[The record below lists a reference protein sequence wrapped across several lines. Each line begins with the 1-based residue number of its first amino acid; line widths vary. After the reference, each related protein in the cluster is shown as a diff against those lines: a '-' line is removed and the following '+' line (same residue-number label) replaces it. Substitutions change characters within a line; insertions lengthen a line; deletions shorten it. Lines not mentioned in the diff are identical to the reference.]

1 MAELNSNGYL
11 IVKVSTASGA
21 IPIENASVIVQGK
34 DDNNQNILLSL
45 LTDRDGLTPRI
56 MLSAPLA
63 DLSQTPSPSS
73 KPYSIYN
80 IDIFKEGYYPQHYNG
95 VPIFQ
100 NVTAVQNAK
109 IIPISEFD
117 AQNPYTNEGQI
128 FNEYENPNLYEQE
141 ET

>member
-11 IVKVSTASGA
+11 IVKVSTANGA

-34 DDNNQNILLSL
+34 DENNQNVLLSL

-56 MLSAPLA
+56 TLPAPPKELSEA
-63 DLSQTPSPSS
+63 PSPSS
-73 KPYSIYN
+73 KPYSVYN
-80 IDIFKEGYYPQHYNG
+80 IDVFKEGYYPQHYNG

-100 NVTAVQNAK
+100 NVTAVQNAH

-117 AQNPYTNEGQI
+117 AQNPYTNEGEI
-128 FNEYENPNLYEQE
+128 FDEYENPYL
-141 ET
+141 

>member
-1 MAELNSNGYL
+1 MAEETSYGYL

-34 DDNNQNILLSL
+34 DENNQDILLSL

-56 MLSAPLA
+56 TLYAPPKELSEA
-63 DLSQTPSPSS
+63 PSPSS
-73 KPYSIYN
+73 KPYSVYN
-80 IDIFKEGYYPQHYNG
+80 IDVFKEGFYPQHYNG

-100 NVTAVQNAK
+100 NVTAVQNAR

-117 AQNPYTNEGQI
+117 AQSPYTTEGEI
-128 FNEYENPNLYEQE
+128 FDEYENPYL
-141 ET
+141 

>member
-1 MAELNSNGYL
+1 MPEQISNGYL

-34 DDNNQNILLSL
+34 DENNQNVLLSL

-56 MLSAPLA
+56 TLPAPLKE
-63 DLSQTPSPSS
+63 LSEAPLPSS
-73 KPYSIYN
+73 KPYSVYN

-100 NVTAVQNAK
+100 NVTAVQNAH
-109 IIPISEFD
+109 IIPFSEFD
-117 AQNPYTNEGQI
+117 AQNPFTAEGEI
-128 FNEYENPNLYEQE
+128 FNEYENSHLYK
-141 ET
+141 